1 MATVTFGLMLQPRPL
16 DFPDRELFDYN
27 RRLIRA
33 LPEGFTTLWAE
44 DHLQWGDAA
53 TIECLTTL
61 TYFAAEFPQYF
72 VGSLVMSQGYRNPAL
87 LAKMTANVQVL
98 SGGRFILGLGA
109 GWREEE
115 YRAYSYPF
123 PDARTRLEELEEAV
137 QIIKAMWTSSP
148 ATFEGKHYAIH
159 NAYCEPK
166 PEPAI
171 PLLLGGGGE
180 RRTLAIVAR
189 HADWYN
195 FNSCPVEEYAH
206 KISVLRQ
213 QCEKIGRNPHDIKLT
228 YLGTVS
234 VAEDRTKVV
243 RSPEKHFVAGN
254 SAEVIQE
261 LEQFCEVG
269 VTHFMFRF
277 LDIET
282 LQYFGKAVVPHFVQP
297 V

>member
-1 MATVTFGLMLQPRPL
+1 MASVTFGLMLQPRPL
-16 DFPDRELFDYN
+16 DFPNQELFDYN
-27 RRLIRA
+27 RRLIHA
-33 LPEGFTTLWAE
+33 LSEGFTTLWAE
-44 DHLQWGDAA
+44 DHLQWGEAA
-53 TIECLTTL
+53 AIECLTTL

-72 VGSLVMSQGYRNPAL
+72 VGSLVMSQAYRHPAL
-87 LAKMTANVQVL
+87 LAKMTANVQFL

-109 GWREEE
+109 GWKEDE
-115 YRAYSYPF
+115 YHAYGYPF
-123 PDARTRLEELEEAV
+123 PDARTRVEELEDAV
-137 QIIKAMWTSSP
+137 QILKAMWTSSP

-166 PEPAI
+166 PAPAI

-180 RRTLAIVAR
+180 RRTLAIVAH

-195 FNSCPVEEYAH
+195 FNSCPVEQYAH
-206 KISVLRQ
+206 KVSVLRQ
-213 QCEKIGRNPHDIKLT
+213 HCEKIGRNPQDIKLT
-228 YLGTVS
+228 YLATLS
-234 VAEDRTKVV
+234 IAEDRTKVV

-261 LEQFCEVG
+261 LERFCEVG

-282 LQYFGKAVVPHFVQP
+282 LKYFGETVVPHFR
-297 V
+297 